1 MKKTMFYSSII
12 VIVFLI
18 YGAVNEYLT
27 TDWRDYQAQYAE
39 FVEEDGFDFNV
50 DYRQLVLPHFNK
62 IDRCVIC
69 HVGISDPNTKD
80 LDNPLSVHPGS
91 YLDTHDPNKFG
102 CTICHDGQGRA
113 TTKESAFACESEEY
127 FWEEP
132 VLVSPYLEA
141 NCARCHRSEMPVV
154 SGTYQRGE
162 RLFIENGCQSCHT
175 VQGRGGSLGPELT
188 TIGQASFHAK
198 RPHHD
203 NEHLIEEFNGNVN
216 LAYIFEAVY
225 QPKIQP
231 DSSQMIDYGFT
242 KEEAIDLTVY
252 IKSLQEYAVP
262 EGMIAASGVVEESGE
277 DLYARYCSACH
288 GKNGKGTN
296 LAELGKLGPALGNPQ
311 FLAIVD
317 HDFLSAI
324 IDGSGSSVMPAW
336 GSGGGLAK
344 NDISKIADHVLQL
357 RKEAPLY
364 KEIQLVGGEAKYGR
378 TIFNAN
384 CAGCHGIDGEYETD
398 LIGPTLRSPQL
409 LSLFDNEK
417 YYETI
422 VNGRAGTAMPGWN
435 FLSKQDLA
443 DVMAYVE
450 SWRDKQISYNSF
462 ASAIQ
467 YGSTKRGSRLFYD
480 NCAACHGDNKEGG
493 VGPSLNSKELHTL
506 ADNKFMYNTIVKGR
520 RNTAMSSYNHLGKK
534 ALGDIMAYLR
544 SGFKGTTTGT
554 SKKKI
559 VGSEFNGKYLFERT
573 CAQCHGQEGVGLN
586 GPAIGNKDFLTN
598 ASDEY
603 IWKMAAYGR
612 TGTQMKGN
620 LHGQNGTSDLSKSE
634 LNDIVSYVRTL
645 EKNPPQLNGISTIP
659 GDVANG
665 RDAFNDMCSQCH
677 GAGGGGGNGP
687 GIGKEG
693 FLESVSDG
701 FIVAMMMSGRD
712 GTEMKKFGR
721 GGIVELDENTAMNIV
736 YYLRHKDKSE
746 IGEKYLVGTPQN
758 GKILYEGQCIQCHQK
773 GSFAPDLMR
782 SAFVK
787 AAPVGYLQATMS
799 LGRHQTAMQSMIRGN
814 AGLTELSSKEINDI
828 ISYIKMGK
836 E

>member
-27 TDWRDYQAQYAE
+27 TDWRSYQSQYAE
-39 FVEEDGFDFNV
+39 FVEKDGIDFNV
-50 DYRQLVLPHFNK
+50 DYRQLVLPWFDK

-69 HVGISDPNTKD
+69 HVGISDPKTKD
-80 LDNPLSVHPGS
+80 LANPLRVHPGS
-91 YLDTHDPNKFG
+91 YLDNHDPNKFG

-113 TTKESAFACESEEY
+113 TTYQGAIAFSEKY
-127 FWEEP
+127 YWEEP
-132 VLVSPYLEA
+132 LLVSPYLEA
-141 NCARCHRSEMPVV
+141 NCARCHRSDMPKL
-154 SGTYQRGE
+154 SGAYQRGK
-162 RLFIENGCQSCHT
+162 RLFIENGCQGCHT
-175 VQGRGGSLGPELT
+175 IRGKGGALGPELT
-188 TIGQASFHAK
+188 TIGQESFNAK
-198 RPHHD
+198 RPHSD

-216 LAYIFEAVY
+216 LAYIYEAVY

-231 DSSQMIDYGFT
+231 DSSQMIDFGFS
-242 KEEAIDLTVY
+242 KEEAKDLTVY

-262 EGMIAASGVVEESGE
+262 EGMIAASGVIEENGK
-277 DLYARYCSACH
+277 DLYLRYCSACH

-296 LAELGKLGPALGNPQ
+296 LAEIGKLGPALGNPQ

-317 HDFLSAI
+317 NEFLSAI
-324 IDGSGSSVMPAW
+324 IEGSGSSVMPAW
-336 GSGGGLAK
+336 GSGGGLVK
-344 NDISKIADHVLQL
+344 NDISKIADYVLSL
-357 RKEAPLY
+357 KNEPKPY
-364 KEIQLVGGEAKYGR
+364 KEVKSVEGIAKYGR
-378 TIFNAN
+378 ITFNAN

-422 VNGRAGTAMPGWN
+422 VRGRAGTAMPAWN
-435 FLSKQDLA
+435 FLSKQELVDLI
-443 DVMAYVE
+443 AYID
-450 SWRDKQISYNSF
+450 SWRGKKITYTSF
-462 ASAIQ
+462 VKAVNK
-467 YGSTKRGSRLFYD
+467 GSSLRGKRLFYE

-493 VGPSLNSKELHTL
+493 IGPSLYSKEFLAL

-520 RNTAMSSYNHLGKK
+520 RNTAMPAFNHLGKK
-534 ALGDIMAYLR
+534 TLGDIMAYLR
-544 SGFKGTTTGT
+544 YGFKGTTTGT

-559 VGSEFNGKYLFERT
+559 IGSEFNGKYLFERT
-573 CAQCHGQEGVGLN
+573 CAQCHGQSGVGLN

-598 ASDEY
+598 VSDEY

-612 TGTQMKGN
+612 SGTQMKGN
-620 LHGQNGTSDLSKSE
+620 LHGQNGTSDLSKYE
-634 LNDIVSYVRTL
+634 LNDIVSYIRTL
-645 EKNPPQLNGISTIP
+645 EKNTPHLNGISTIP
-659 GDVANG
+659 GDVDNG
-665 RDAFNDMCSQCH
+665 RVAFNEMCTQCH
-677 GAGGGGGNGP
+677 GIGGGGGNGP

-693 FLESVSDG
+693 FLQSVSDG
-701 FIVAMMMSGRD
+701 FIAAMMMSGRD

-721 GGIVELDENTAMNIV
+721 GGIVELDGNTAMNIV
-736 YYLRHKDKSE
+736 YYLRNKDKSE
-746 IGEKYLVGTPQN
+746 VGKKYVVGTPQN
-758 GKILYEGQCIQCHQK
+758 GKVLYEGQCIQCHQK

>member
-1 MKKTMFYSSII
+1 MKKTMFYSSIV
-12 VIVFLI
+12 VIVFLV
-18 YGAVNEYLT
+18 YGAMNEYLT

-39 FVEEDGFDFNV
+39 FVKEDGHDFKV
-50 DYRQLVLPHFNK
+50 DYRQLVLPHFDK

-69 HVGISDPNTKD
+69 HVGIADPNTKE
-80 LDNPLSVHPGS
+80 LDNPLTVHPGT
-91 YLDTHDPNKFG
+91 YLDDHDMNKFG

-113 TTKESAFACESEEY
+113 TTLVSAMAHAEDFH
-127 FWEEP
+127 WEEP
-132 VLVSPYLEA
+132 VLVSPFLEA
-141 NCARCHRSEMPVV
+141 NCARCHRSEMPTMT
-154 SGTYQRGE
+154 GAYQRGK

-175 VQGRGGSLGPELT
+175 VQGRGGALGPELT
-188 TIGQASFHAK
+188 TIGQASFKAK
-198 RPHHD
+198 RPHED
-203 NEHLIEEFNGNVN
+203 NEHFIEEFNGNVN

-231 DSSQMIDYGFT
+231 DSSQMIDYGFS
-242 KEEAIDLTVY
+242 KEEAMDLTVFL
-252 IKSLQEYAVP
+252 KSLQEYSVP
-262 EGMIAASGVVEESGE
+262 EGMIAASGFVEENGK
-277 DLYARYCSACH
+277 DLYLRYCSACH
-288 GKNGKGTN
+288 GKTGKGTN
-296 LAELGKLGPALGNPQ
+296 LAEIGKLGPALGNPQ
-311 FLAIVD
+311 FLAIID

-344 NDISKIADHVLQL
+344 SEISKISDFVLSL
-357 RKEAPLY
+357 RKKPYAY
-364 KEIQLVGGEAKYGR
+364 KEVKKLKGVSKYGN
-378 TIFNAN
+378 ISFNAN

-398 LIGPTLRSPQL
+398 LVGPTLKSPQL
-409 LSLFDNEK
+409 LSLFDEQHF
-417 YYETI
+417 YETI
-422 VNGRAGTAMPGWN
+422 VEGRAGTAMPAWN
-435 FLSKQDLA
+435 FLSKQELSDLL
-443 DVMAYVE
+443 AYIK
-450 SWRDKQISYNSF
+450 SWRNKKVSYNSF
-462 ASAIQ
+462 VNASQ
-467 YGSTKRGSRLFYD
+467 NGSAYNGKRLFYD
-480 NCAACHGDNKEGG
+480 NCASCHGNDKDGG
-493 VGPSLNSKELHTL
+493 IGPSLNSKEFLTL
-506 ADNKFMYNTIVKGR
+506 ADNKFLYNTIVKGR
-520 RNTAMSSYNHLGKK
+520 RNTAMASYNHLGKK
-534 ALGDIMAYLR
+534 ALGDITAYLR
-544 SGFKGTTTGT
+544 SGFKGSIAGT

-559 VGSEFNGKYLFERT
+559 TGSEFNGKYLFERT

-586 GPAIGNKDFLTN
+586 GPAIGNKDFLAN

-612 TGTQMKGN
+612 SGTQMKGN
-620 LHGQNGTSDLSKSE
+620 LHGQNGTSDLSKYE
-634 LNDIVSYVRTL
+634 LNDIVSYIRTL
-645 EKNPPQLNGISTIP
+645 EKNPAQLTGISTIP
-659 GDVANG
+659 GDIDNG
-665 RDAFNDMCSQCH
+665 RSAFNDMCSQCH

-693 FLESVSDG
+693 FLKSVSDG

-721 GGIVELDENTAMNIV
+721 GGIVELDMNTAMSIV
-736 YYLRHKDKSE
+736 HYLRNKDKSE
-746 IGEKYLVGTPQN
+746 IGKKYLVGTPQN